1 MGGTLNMVGYGLA
14 AIGPGI
20 GVGLVFAAYING
32 TARQPEMQSGRQ
44 PISLFLGLPWPGVG
58 HHRHCAGF
66 RPQAVA
72 EPESPMT
79 PIYLAAEEPG
89 PLNFVWEEF
98 VLVLII
104 FLLLLW
110 LMSKYVVP
118 MFEKSFE
125 QRRDAIE
132 GGIARAEATQRE
144 AAALLRQYQQQLS
157 EVRTEAAQ
165 IRDGARAE
173 GQRIVEEMRAN
184 AQAESDRI
192 AAAASSNW
200 PASRHR
206 ASLRAP
212 AVWPSSC
219 GRIFGERLATDAA
232 VRSTVDAFLASRRSK
247 PGRVSPDDR
256 CREPAVAGQPG
267 AVDSAVRSAQD
278 DALEGIAGEPYAQ
291 RRLAAQ
297 PLPCGW

>member
-1 MGGTLNMVGYGLA
+1 
-14 AIGPGI
+14 
-20 GVGLVFAAYING
+20 
-32 TARQPEMQSGRQ
+32 
-44 PISLFLGLPWPGVG
+44 
-58 HHRHCAGF
+58 
-66 RPQAVA
+66 
-72 EPESPMT
+72 MT
-79 PIYLAAEEPG
+79 PIYLAAAEPG

-192 AAAASSNW
+192 VSRGEQQLASQRS
-200 PASRHR
+200 SIVRE
-206 ASLRAP
+206 LRSDLGGL
-212 AVWPSSC
+212 AVELSE
-219 GRIFGERLATDAA
+219 RIIGERLATDAA
-232 VRSTVDAFLASRRSK
+232 VRSTVDAFLADLERSEA
-247 PGRVSPDDR
+247 
-256 CREPAVAGQPG
+256 REGQPG
-267 AVDSAVRSAQD
+267 
-278 DALEGIAGEPYAQ
+278 
-291 RRLAAQ
+291 
-297 PLPCGW
+297 

>member
-1 MGGTLNMVGYGLA
+1 
-14 AIGPGI
+14 
-20 GVGLVFAAYING
+20 
-32 TARQPEMQSGRQ
+32 
-44 PISLFLGLPWPGVG
+44 
-58 HHRHCAGF
+58 
-66 RPQAVA
+66 
-72 EPESPMT
+72 MT
-79 PIYLAAEEPG
+79 PIYVAAAEPG

-132 GGIARAEATQRE
+132 GGIARAEAAQRE

-157 EVRTEAAQ
+157 EARTEAAQ

-192 AAAASSNW
+192 VSRGEQQLASQRS
-200 PASRHR
+200 AIVRE
-206 ASLRAP
+206 LRGELGGL
-212 AVWPSSC
+212 AVDLSE
-219 GRIFGERLATDAA
+219 RIVGERLATDAA
-232 VRSTVDAFLASRRSK
+232 VRSTVDAFLADLERSEA
-247 PGRVSPDDR
+247 
-256 CREPAVAGQPG
+256 REGQPG
-267 AVDSAVRSAQD
+267 
-278 DALEGIAGEPYAQ
+278 
-291 RRLAAQ
+291 
-297 PLPCGW
+297 

>member
-1 MGGTLNMVGYGLA
+1 
-14 AIGPGI
+14 
-20 GVGLVFAAYING
+20 
-32 TARQPEMQSGRQ
+32 
-44 PISLFLGLPWPGVG
+44 
-58 HHRHCAGF
+58 
-66 RPQAVA
+66 
-72 EPESPMT
+72 MT

-192 AAAASSNW
+192 VSRGEQQLASQRG
-200 PASRHR
+200 AIVRE
-206 ASLRAP
+206 LRSELGGL
-212 AVWPSSC
+212 AVELSE
-219 GRIFGERLATDAA
+219 RIIGERLATDAA
-232 VRSTVDAFLASRRSK
+232 VRSTVDAFLADLERSEA
-247 PGRVSPDDR
+247 
-256 CREPAVAGQPG
+256 REGQPG
-267 AVDSAVRSAQD
+267 
-278 DALEGIAGEPYAQ
+278 
-291 RRLAAQ
+291 
-297 PLPCGW
+297 